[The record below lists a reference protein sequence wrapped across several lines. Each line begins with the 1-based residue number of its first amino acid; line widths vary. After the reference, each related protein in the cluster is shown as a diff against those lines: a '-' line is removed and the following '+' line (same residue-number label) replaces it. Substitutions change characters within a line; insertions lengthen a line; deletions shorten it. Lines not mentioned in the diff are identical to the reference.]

1 MIKSSLRTVVLTWI
15 LVLTTVAIVKF
26 DTKFFA
32 IVFFIDVWLFSQP
45 HVISTFFKKATYER
59 FSKKSLILWFVILLL
74 TLYFILH
81 YKGIVIIFSIYFFW
95 QWFHY
100 FRQNYGIALAE
111 KNHHR
116 KIETIFLHLMP
127 ITALIAL
134 ASKGP
139 LGFLNYYI
147 SFPVIPFSFEF
158 VKSFYLAI
166 FLCWLLFQAYCFK
179 KQTFSFHNCINSLS
193 AYLLYYW
200 VYIYND
206 QFILGWLGM
215 TFYHNAQ
222 YLLFN
227 WSKKEFI
234 NTFFDKKGLLV
245 FYIAMTIVS
254 IVVYG
259 SIRSLG
265 AALSSPF
272 IPIVLIMILS
282 LNMLHYVCDAT
293 IWRKS

>member
-1 MIKSSLRTVVLTWI
+1 MPT
-15 LVLTTVAIVKF
+15 
-26 DTKFFA
+26 
-32 IVFFIDVWLFSQP
+32 
-45 HVISTFFKKATYER
+45 
-59 FSKKSLILWFVILLL
+59 
-74 TLYFILH
+74 
-81 YKGIVIIFSIYFFW
+81 
-95 QWFHY
+95 
-100 FRQNYGIALAE
+100 IAL
-111 KNHHR
+111 
-116 KIETIFLHLMP
+116 F
-127 ITALIAL
+127 AL

-147 SFPVIPFSFEF
+147 TFPKLPFSFDF
-158 VKSFYLAI
+158 IKTVYLAI
-166 FLCWLLFQAYCFK
+166 FFSWLLIQLYYLK
-179 KQTFSFHNCINSLS
+179 RQSFNFHSFINSLS
-193 AYLLYYW
+193 AYTLYYW

-234 NTFFDKKGLLV
+234 NNFFDKKGLLI

-265 AALSSPF
+265 GALNSPF
-272 IPIVLIMILS
+272 LPIVLIMVLS

-293 IWRKS
+293 IWRKPVSSQKD